1 MEVFKRLPARF
12 MSRRRAGRGGGG
24 NDTVPGHR
32 PGRRAN
38 QIWDSI
44 GFRVVAIDLGRPVR
58 FGAAALDTFDSRFD
72 SRPGPPVLRFGAG
85 SLAAAARDRRLRG
98 PAPLAV
104 TFKIDDFTHNRH
116 GLRSSGPERIVCPTV
131 RLSLA

>member
-1 MEVFKRLPARF
+1 MAP
-12 MSRRRAGRGGGG
+12 SRG
-24 NDTVPGHR
+24 TVPDA
-32 PGRRAN
+32 RAD

-58 FGAAALDTFDSRFD
+58 FGAAALDTFDSR
-72 SRPGPPVLRFGAG
+72 PGPMVFRLGAG

-98 PAPLAV
+98 PAPAPLAV
-104 TFKIDDFTHNRH
+104 TFEIDDVTHNRY
-116 GLRSSGPERIVCPTV
+116 GLRSSGPERIVCSTV